1 MVLNH
6 LLALSLWLFCTYVIT
21 YPAEAK
27 FCISCGIRVQTF
39 QRPGTVWGSGFQTV
53 TREQISICHS
63 KSMGNFRKVR
73 CPPHT
78 PPPPPS
84 TPGVVA
90 VKGVRKGSETQTFC
104 SLRYCTFVF
113 VIFAVLLGHYK
124 LLSPS
129 LDGSGRLGERRRSLI
144 KLDQGRLAPLVV
156 PFFFVFFYPLSTQT
170 YDALFYNVFA
180 FNGPWWWGTGW
191 CADFFFFFSNKQS
204 TLISPAF
211 ILSCTASRRNK
222 CESL

>member
-90 VKGVRKGSETQTFC
+90 VKGVLRGSETQKFC

-156 PFFFVFFYPLSTQT
+156 PFFCFFLPT
-170 YDALFYNVFA
+170 
-180 FNGPWWWGTGW
+180 
-191 CADFFFFFSNKQS
+191 
-204 TLISPAF
+204 
-211 ILSCTASRRNK
+211 
-222 CESL
+222 